1 MFSPTIKLVHALK
14 PFFFSLVYA
23 IPASKFSIRAF
34 ANIYEG
40 MEESML
46 EPIFASV
53 KESLKHDNPNLETL
67 ICALGHLTL
76 ACPEKFGPDMKT
88 IVAKFIVKEILMQDR

>member
-1 MFSPTIKLVHALK
+1 MLIRFLL
-14 PFFFSLVYA
+14 L
-23 IPASKFSIRAF
+23 ASKFSIRAF

-46 EPIFASV
+46 DPIFTSV
-53 KESLKHDNPNLETL
+53 KESLKHDNPHLETL

-76 ACPEKFGPDMKT
+76 ACPEKFGPDMKG
-88 IVAKFIVKEILMQDR
+88 IVAKFVVKEILMQDR